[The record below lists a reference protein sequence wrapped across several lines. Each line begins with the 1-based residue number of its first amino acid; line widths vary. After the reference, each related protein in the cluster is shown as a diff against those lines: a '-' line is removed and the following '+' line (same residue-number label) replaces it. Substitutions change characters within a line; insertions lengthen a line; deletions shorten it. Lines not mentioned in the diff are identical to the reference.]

1 MPRWEDV
8 ADEFAFVDGPM
19 KLEILLDYARQLPP
33 LPERHRAERD
43 AGLGRVHECQ
53 SPVFLFPEV
62 EGGTATLHA
71 YAPSEAP
78 TARGFVSLLKNVVDG
93 QSPADVAALPDD
105 FLQRLGIGQQLGMM
119 RLQGLTAVLHRVK
132 AGIAQAAASAS

>member
-1 MPRWEDV
+1 MPRWREV

-19 KLEILLDYARQLPP
+19 KLELLLDYARQLPE
-33 LPERHRAERD
+33 LPDRHKAERD

-62 EGGTATLHA
+62 EGEAATLHA

-78 TARGFVSLLKNVVDG
+78 TARGFVSLLKEVVDG
-93 QSPADVAALPDD
+93 QPPDDVAAIPDD
-105 FLQRLGIGQQLGMM
+105 FLQQLGIGQQLGMM
-119 RLQGLTAVLHRVK
+119 RLQGLTAVLYRVK
-132 AGIAQAAASAS
+132 AGIAQAASAS

>member
-1 MPRWEDV
+1 MPRWED
-8 ADEFAFVDGPM
+8 ATDEFAFVEGPM

-33 LPERHRAERD
+33 LPERHQAERD

-62 EGGTATLHA
+62 EDGTATLHA
-71 YAPSEAP
+71 YVPSEAP
-78 TARGFVSLLKNVVDG
+78 TARGFVSLMKSVVDG
-93 QSPADVAALPDD
+93 QSPDEVAAIPDD

-132 AGIAQAAASAS
+132 AGIAQAAG

>member
-1 MPRWEDV
+1 MRWEEI
-8 ADEFAFVDGPM
+8 AEPFQMMDGPM
-19 KLEILLDYARQLPP
+19 KLELLLDYARQLPE
-33 LPERHRAERD
+33 LPARHRAERD

-62 EGGTATLHA
+62 EGGAATLHA

-78 TARGFVSLLKNVVDG
+78 TARGFVSLLKDVVDG
-93 QSPADVAALPDD
+93 QSPADVAAIPDD
-105 FLQRLGIGQQLGMM
+105 FLHRLGIGQQLGMM

-132 AGIAQAAASAS
+132 AGIARAAADA